1 MMKESKRMHQAFKAF
16 ALMGCFL
23 AMSAGYAA
31 AQGISDLKDHD
42 VDQPFDISA
51 DSVEVQDKANIAVF
65 TGNVNVEQGDLIL
78 KAETLRVFYERAGD
92 TPTILRLDARGDV
105 EFRSPSEDVRS
116 AWSIYDVRRE
126 IVTMGG
132 QVRFNSEDARL
143 VGDRLELNLRTGRT
157 TLDSDKSGGSA
168 APRVQGRFAV
178 PDKSGR

>member
-1 MMKESKRMHQAFKAF
+1 MYRSIKAALAAGFLLVAF
-16 ALMGCFL
+16 CTPV
-23 AMSAGYAA
+23 Y
-31 AQGISDLKDHD
+31 AQGISELKNHD

-65 TGNVNVEQGDLIL
+65 SGNVNVEQGDLIL
-78 KAETLRVFYERAGD
+78 KADTLRVFYERDGD

-143 VGDRLELNLRTGRT
+143 AGDRLELNLRTGRT
-157 TLDSDKSGGSA
+157 TLDSDKTNDAG

-178 PDKSGR
+178 PEKSGR